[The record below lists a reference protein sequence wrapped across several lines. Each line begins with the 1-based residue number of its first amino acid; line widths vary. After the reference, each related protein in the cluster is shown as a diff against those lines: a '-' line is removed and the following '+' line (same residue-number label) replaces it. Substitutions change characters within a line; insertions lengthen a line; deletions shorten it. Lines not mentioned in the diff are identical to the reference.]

1 MKLSRKTATP
11 VVLASVVALG
21 LAGCAKSDRET
32 GSTGTSG
39 STGSS
44 ATSGGGGGAASDT
57 FTFGAAGA
65 PEVFDPFYASDG
77 ETFRVTRQMMQGLLG
92 IKDGT
97 ADPEPE
103 LAESWEPSADG
114 LSWTFKL
121 RQGVKFTDGETFNAE
136 AVCYNF
142 ERMFTQN
149 EVAAAGPAEYW
160 AYTMGGFKGG
170 KDDSLYKSCEVK
182 DDATVVL
189 NLTRVT
195 SDFPV
200 LLTLD
205 SFSMQSP
212 KALKDGDANN
222 VAKEGEGFKYPAYAM
237 APVGTG
243 PYKLDKYDQA
253 NKTITLVR
261 NDDYWGDKAKT
272 AKLIFKIIPDESTR
286 RQELEAGSINAYD
299 LPNPVDWKAL
309 EDGGNQVLVR
319 PAFNILYM
327 GFNPDKNPKLKDLRV
342 RKAIYMALNREQMV
356 QSQLPEGATVATQF
370 MPDTVAGYNKDLQPV
385 KYDPEGAKALL
396 KEAGAEG
403 MTLQFAYPSEVS
415 RPYMPDPQKIHEALA
430 ANLADIGIKVEAVTK
445 PWNGGYL
452 DGVDNGQFD
461 AWLLGW
467 TGDYNSANNFI
478 GTFFSSDT
486 NDFHTYANDWGKTL
500 TSELRKADG
509 VVDEAERTTTYE
521 ALNKKIME
529 EYLPGLPISHSPPAL
544 VVGKGVSGVT
554 ASPLTAEMFDQVVV
568 TKS

>member
-1 MKLSRKTATP
+1 MKLTRRTAAA
-11 VVLASVVALG
+11 VLATSVALG
-21 LAGCAKSDRET
+21 MAGCAKSDR
-32 GSTGTSG
+32 TS
-39 STGSS
+39 S
-44 ATSGGGGGAASDT
+44 TSGGSASGSGSASGGTGSDT

-92 IKDGT
+92 IKPGT

-103 LAESWEPSADG
+103 LAESWEPSKDG

-121 RQGVKFTDGETFNAE
+121 RQGVKFTDGEAFNAD

-142 ERMFTQN
+142 DRMFEQN

-170 KDDSLYKSCEVK
+170 KDASLYKSCEVK
-182 DDATVVL
+182 DESTVVL

-212 KALKDGDANN
+212 KAMEAGDANN
-222 VAKEGEGFKYPAYAM
+222 VAKEGEGFKYPAYSM

-243 PYKLDKYDQA
+243 PYKLEKYDEA

-272 AKLIFKIIPDESTR
+272 AKLVFKIIPDESTR

-299 LPNPVDWKAL
+299 LPNPVDWKSL
-309 EDGGNQVLVR
+309 TDEGNKVLVR

-327 GFNPDKNPKLKDLRV
+327 GLNPEKNAKLKDLRV
-342 RKAIYMALNREQMV
+342 RKAIYMALNRDQLV
-356 QSQLPEGATVATQF
+356 ASQLPEGAKVATQF
-370 MPDTVAGYNKDLQPV
+370 MPDTVAGYNTSLQPV
-385 KYDPEGAKALL
+385 KYDPEGAKKLL
-396 KEAGAEG
+396 AEAGATG

-430 ANLADIGIKVEAVTK
+430 KNLTDIGIKVDVVTK

-452 DGVDNGQFD
+452 DGVDNGLFD

-486 NDFHTYANDWGKTL
+486 NDFHTYATDFGKTL
-500 TSELRKADG
+500 TKELRDADG
-509 VVDEAERTTTYE
+509 LVDEAERTTAYE
-521 ALNKKIME
+521 ALNQKIME
-529 EYLPGLPISHSPPAL
+529 DYLPGLPISHSPPAL
-544 VVGKGVSGVT
+544 VVGKGVDGLV
-554 ASPLTAEMFDQVVV
+554 ASPLTAEMFDTV
-568 TKS
+568 TVSK

>member
-1 MKLSRKTATP
+1 MKRTRLKTSA
-11 VVLASVVALG
+11 VLAATVSLG
-21 LAGCAKSDRET
+21 LAGCASSERDDAT
-32 GSTGTSG
+32 TGTASG
-39 STGSS
+39 AGTAS
-44 ATSGGGGGAASDT
+44 SGGGGSASDT

-77 ETFRVTRQMMQGLLG
+77 ETFRITRQMFQGLLG
-92 IKDGT
+92 IKPGT

-103 LAESWEPSADG
+103 LAESWEPSEDG
-114 LSWTFKL
+114 LTWTFKL
-121 RQGVKFTDGETFNAE
+121 RQGVKFTDGEAFNAA

-142 ERMFTQN
+142 ERMFDQN
-149 EVAAAGPAEYW
+149 EVAQAGPAEYW
-160 AYTMGGFKGG
+160 AYTMLGFKNGETE
-170 KDDSLYKSCEVK
+170 SLYKSCEAT
-182 DDATVVL
+182 DDATAVITL
-189 NLTRVT
+189 NRYT

-222 VAKEGEGFKYPAYAM
+222 VQKEGEGFKYPAYAL

-243 PYKLDKYDQA
+243 PYKLEKYDEA

-261 NDDYWGDKAKT
+261 NDDFWGEKAKT
-272 AKLIFKIIPDESTR
+272 GKLVFKIIPDESTR

-299 LPNPVDWKAL
+299 LPNPADWKGL
-309 EDGGNQVLVR
+309 EDGGNTVLVR

-327 GFNPDKNPKLKDLRV
+327 GLNPEKNEKLKDLRV
-342 RKAIYMALNREQMV
+342 RQAIYMALNREQLV
-356 QSQLPEGATVATQF
+356 QTQLPEGAKVATQF
-370 MPDTVAGYNKDLQPV
+370 MPETVAGYNTSLAPMA
-385 KYDPEGAKALL
+385 YDVEKAKALL

-415 RPYMPDPQKIHEALA
+415 RPYMPDPQKIHDALRADLEA
-430 ANLADIGIKVEAVTK
+430 IGVTVEVVTK

-452 DGVDNGQFD
+452 DGVDNGLFD

-478 GTFFSSDT
+478 GTFFASDT
-486 NDFHTYANDWGKTL
+486 NDFHTGATDFGATL
-500 TSELRKADG
+500 TKELNDANG
-509 VVDEAERTTTYE
+509 VVDEAERTTAYE
-521 ALNKKIME
+521 ALNQKIME

-544 VVGKGVSGVT
+544 VVGKGVEGLV
-554 ASPLTAEMFDQVVV
+554 ASPLTAEMFDTV
-568 TKS
+568 TVSGS